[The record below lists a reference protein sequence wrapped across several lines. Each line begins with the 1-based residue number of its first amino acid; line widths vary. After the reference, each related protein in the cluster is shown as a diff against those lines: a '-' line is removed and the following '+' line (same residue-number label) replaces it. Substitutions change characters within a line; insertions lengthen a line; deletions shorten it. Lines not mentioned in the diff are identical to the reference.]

1 MRGIDGIGNWV
12 LIIMAA
18 ASLISMIATF
28 GIHMIVSH
36 DLYLYGLKFSY
47 GWAIGYWDMI
57 GIIFAMAWLNIII
70 VIAFQ
75 IYRIRTVR
83 KYKRQSTNMQSK
95 NTLKSK
101 NEHEDLSSDDWDKI
115 VYEATIAKI
124 QTEPQKERNNP
135 NSPT

>member
-12 LIIMAA
+12 LVIMAA
-18 ASLISMIATF
+18 ASLISMIAAFNNNT
-28 GIHMIVSH
+28 IVSH

-70 VIAFQ
+70 AIAFQ

-83 KYKRQSTNMQSK
+83 KYERQSTDIQNK
-95 NTLKSK
+95 NWLKSK
-101 NEHEDLSSDDWDKI
+101 NEQESLSSRNWDKI
-115 VYEATIAKI
+115 IYEAAIAKI
-124 QTEPQKERNNP
+124 QTEPQKERKQAQ
-135 NSPT
+135 